1 MSYIYTQVQRKSI
14 FSIKIRVHWFLGQ
27 EEDVCSSLVDNV
39 RIDRVL
45 VYIDIDV
52 VSYHISDMV
61 LGWWCDDHLS
71 RTDNSA
77 HILTQ

>member
-1 MSYIYTQVQRKSI
+1 MVCGR
-14 FSIKIRVHWFLGQ
+14 Q

-39 RIDRVL
+39 RIDRV
-45 VYIDIDV
+45 YIDIEV
-52 VSYHISDMV
+52 VRYHISDMV

-77 HILTQ
+77 HIRTQ